1 MPSRAF
7 CFHPPTSSCVQIS
20 SCPVL
25 DLPRSDSVPSDA
37 ISSEHFPS
45 PLCRC
50 SQLHS
55 DAGRGVYINLSPFS
69 TVDFILIKT
78 GTDFTLPG
86 FGHPISLLWSLNHLS
101 SIASYHPSLHA
112 KCPTVASN
120 FPMQELLR
128 VGKGREKKRYEVI
141 RRHPISTRIQ
151 KWSEMSVKF
160 PFPFLFFLLF
170 NHCQFPL
177 AIFGSILG
185 IFPLPVLS
193 FFLSSL
199 VWSRAFW
206 IGKEALPG
214 ALLCNQLC
222 FCPQPPVGLSELE
235 TSFCI

>member
-1 MPSRAF
+1 MPSRTF
-7 CFHPPTSSCVQIS
+7 SFHPPTGSCMQIS

-69 TVDFILIKT
+69 TADFILIKT

-120 FPMQELLR
+120 FPMQELLK
-128 VGKGREKKRYEVI
+128 VGKQRRRRKGMKSFAGIPYPLVSKNEV
-141 RRHPISTRIQ
+141 R
-151 KWSEMSVKF
+151 
-160 PFPFLFFLLF
+160 
-170 NHCQFPL
+170 CQWN
-177 AIFGSILG
+177 SRS
-185 IFPLPVLS
+185 LS
-193 FFLSSL
+193 FFSSSL
-199 VWSRAFW
+199 ITANFLLLFLEAFLAFSLSLSFLSFSP
-206 IGKEALPG
+206 ALCG
-214 ALLCNQLC
+214 AEHS
-222 FCPQPPVGLSELE
+222 G
-235 TSFCI
+235 